1 MATMTTPAD
10 DFSGNERKWAFS
22 GLNLSNK
29 DCEEAYDTFVRVE
42 VDDRMLLTKSVRLVL
57 DGRAQW
63 CLSDPLAVVVARLEG
78 AA

>member
-29 DCEEAYDTFVRVE
+29 DCEAYGTFVRVKI
-42 VDDRMLLTKSVRLVL
+42 DGGMLLTKNMRLVL

-63 CLSDPLAVVVARLEG
+63 CLSNPLAVVVARLEG